1 MSWTLKHAIFTPRLK
16 LRPCKEDDFATLL
29 EIYQD
34 SDVMRFI
41 RNGVRTREQAQAE
54 LNCYIRDWEYQDWGM
69 WGVELRGTDKIL
81 GTCGFSGRSSIGYIF
96 AKAAW
101 GKGYATEA
109 AFATLY
115 FGFMELHRE
124 EIGGGALLANE
135 SSLNILRK
143 VGMAPVKNDFFDQNG
158 GAYFSISRHEYQQM
172 PETGQ
177 RVEKVERIVLI

>member
-1 MSWTLKHAIFTPRLK
+1 
-16 LRPCKEDDFATLL
+16 
-29 EIYQD
+29 
-34 SDVMRFI
+34 MRFI
-41 RNGVRTREQAQAE
+41 RNGVRTAEQLQAE
-54 LNCYIRDWEYQDWGM
+54 LNSYIRDWDYQDWGM
-69 WGVELRGTDKIL
+69 WAVELRGTEKLL

-101 GKGYATEA
+101 GKGYATEV

-115 FGFMELHRE
+115 YGFKELHRE

-143 VGMAPVKNDFFDQNG
+143 IGMAPDKNDFFDQNE
-158 GAYFSISRHEYQQM
+158 GAYFSISRLEFQHM

-177 RVEKVERIVLI
+177 SVEKVERIVLI